1 MKKNDL
7 LIALGA
13 IVFSVLFY
21 KQAAGI
27 NFLIFSALFG
37 ALSYVFNQ
45 ESLQKHWYFSYALHF
60 LCAFNVFYIHSDL
73 AIWAWLFSLIY
84 VVGKTFESKNSYIIT
99 TYFTL
104 ASTVTTFG
112 RVFSKLFIVNKEKKK
127 QSKLIYLGA
136 ILISFVVVLIFFF
149 LYKGANPLFNDFT
162 NNIDLSWLDIPF
174 LLFCIL
180 AFLIVF
186 TIVQPY
192 VSSSN
197 SLWDKNKLGEL
208 KIEDEDQS
216 SQGKQFV
223 SLVAILVFVCLNVM
237 LFSLN
242 VLDIKSIFIV
252 EKLPENIFLSD
263 FLHFSV
269 SAIVFSIILAIILI
283 VIVQQFKIKNKL
295 VRFFIYLWIA
305 QSLVMVLDTFVRN
318 YWYSYNQITYLRIG
332 VFVFLSMCIFG
343 LVYTAFS
350 IFKKR
355 NYWFLLNANMQTW
368 FYVLIITSF
377 FSWDRIITT
386 HNLKFEKIEQID
398 MEYLNSLSENN
409 LDLLLDYYQIHPE
422 AFEIDSNDYW
432 YRKNEVEELEA
443 KLYYFKFKM
452 KYSTWQSYSIAR
464 ANLNDYLENT
474 KLPTLIK
481 EATQNK

>member
-7 LIALGA
+7 LIAFGA
-13 IVFSVLFY
+13 IIFAVLFY
-21 KQAAGI
+21 QQAAGI

-37 ALSYVFNQ
+37 ALSYVFNR
-45 ESLQKHWYFSYALHF
+45 ETLQKQWYFSYALHF
-60 LCAFNVFYIHSDL
+60 LCAFNIFYIHTNL
-73 AIWAWLFSLIY
+73 AVWAWLISLIY
-84 VVGKTFESKNSYIIT
+84 LVGKTFESTNSYIIT
-99 TYFTL
+99 TYFTM

-136 ILISFVVVLIFFF
+136 ILISFVLVLIFFF

-180 AFLIVF
+180 SFLIVF
-186 TIVQPY
+186 TLIHPY
-192 VSSSN
+192 FSASN
-197 SLWDKNKLGEL
+197 SSWDKNKLQEL

-216 SQGKQFV
+216 SQGKIFV
-223 SLVAILVFVCLNVM
+223 SLVAILVFTCLNLM
-237 LFSLN
+237 LLSLN
-242 VLDIKSIFIV
+242 VLDIKSIFVV
-252 EKLPENIFLSD
+252 EKLPKDIFLAD

-283 VIVQQFKIKNKL
+283 VIVQQFKIKNKF
-295 VRFFIYLWIA
+295 VKFFIYLWIF
-305 QSLVMVLDTFVRN
+305 QSLIMVLDTFVRN

-355 NYWFLLNANMQTW
+355 NYWFLLNINMQTW
-368 FYVLIITSF
+368 FYVLILSSF
-377 FSWDRIITT
+377 FSWDRIITS

-398 MEYLNSLSENN
+398 IEYLNSLSENN
-409 LDLLLDYYQIHPE
+409 LDLMLDFYEKHPE
-422 AFEIDSNDYW
+422 AFNLDSYSFW
-432 YRKNEVEELEA
+432 FGRNEVQDLKA
-443 KLYYFKFKM
+443 KFYYFKFKM
-452 KYSTWQSYSIAR
+452 KYNTWQSYSIAR
-464 ANLNDYLENT
+464 ANLNEYLEKT
-474 KLPTLIK
+474 KTPTFIK
-481 EATQNK
+481 ESTTNK